1 MLRNRFASC
10 ALVAFGLILG
20 PRIAGAESDA
30 PVAQSVGLAIVD
42 FAYVDTSGEL
52 TDQTAAHQRR
62 LQAFMT
68 ALRRDFAEH
77 GQFHLVPVSC
87 DGGPCTLDGPPP
99 TDLVRAARD
108 AGAKILVIGG
118 IHKMS
123 TLVQWAKVA
132 AIDIAADR
140 VVAERRFTFRGDSDD
155 AWDRAEIFVSR
166 EIRTA
171 LAAR

>member
-1 MLRNRFASC
+1 MPRIRVASC
-10 ALVAFGLILG
+10 VLILIGLILG
-20 PRIAGAESDA
+20 PRLGCAEPDA

-42 FAYVDTSGEL
+42 FAYLDTSGEP
-52 TDQTAAHQRR
+52 TDQTAVHQRR
-62 LQAFMT
+62 LQDFMT
-68 ALRRDFAEH
+68 ALRRDLAEH

-87 DGGPCTLDGPPP
+87 GRVSCTLDGPPP
-99 TDLVRAARD
+99 PDLLLAARD
-108 AGAKILVIGG
+108 AGAKFLVIGG

-140 VVAERRFTFRGDSDD
+140 VIAERRITFRGDSDE
-155 AWDRAEIFVSR
+155 AWDRAELFVSR